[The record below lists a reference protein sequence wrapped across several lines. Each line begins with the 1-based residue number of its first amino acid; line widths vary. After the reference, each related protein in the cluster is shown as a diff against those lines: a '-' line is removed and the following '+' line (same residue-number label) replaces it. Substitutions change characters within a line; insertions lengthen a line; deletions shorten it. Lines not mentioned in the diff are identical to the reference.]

1 MSALDAARDSVA
13 KYVMRYVSGPV
24 SAGAVIYAGAI
35 VCRDADGYFVPASD
49 TAGLKSAV
57 GRAEFEVDNTDG
69 ADGDL
74 LLTVAV
80 GVFAY
85 NLSAALL
92 AARVDNLGT
101 AVFIVD
107 DNTVGLDADA
117 VNNIGG
123 VTLDEISDDEALYYV
138 RVGF

>member
-1 MSALDAARDSVA
+1 
-13 KYVMRYVSGPV
+13 
-24 SAGAVIYAGAI
+24 VIYAGAI